1 MSHSLVHLP
10 LPALTQELPPSLPTT
25 EEVRACGRRLGP
37 SNRKHKLLLCLI
49 CDVGREIDV
58 KEGRFVN
65 RLGPKAAGDLSV
77 RFRKNVKATTKQRPV
92 GFDPHE
98 IFTIGK
104 RRRMP
109 CQRLQHLR
117 GLHRG
122 SQLLPGLQHHGEP

>member
-1 MSHSLVHLP
+1 VG
-10 LPALTQELPPSLPTT
+10 AY
-25 EEVRACGRRLGP
+25 GRRPGP
-37 SNRKHKLLLCLI
+37 SSRKHKPLLRLI
-49 CDVGREIDV
+49 RDVGREIDV
-58 KEGRFVN
+58 KEGRFVK
-65 RLGPKAAGDLSV
+65 RLDPKATGDLSV
-77 RFRKNVKATTKQRPV
+77 RLRKNVEATTKQRLV